1 MKVLDCARVVIYR
14 INQKG
19 LEIFLVNTQKEGDEA
34 WGIPE
39 GNLNLAFQTATG
51 FSQEER
57 FIELDPVIDGES
69 LHKALAVE
77 CDWHEIP
84 SIRAMIKEDV
94 RIVKTQIKLHFPELE
109 QGTFFAIKEAFKKVL
124 PHEYAMLKELKDVLT
139 DRNQSKY
146 I

>member
-1 MKVLDCARVVIYR
+1 MKVLDCARVIIYR

-19 LEIFLVNTQKEGDEA
+19 LEIFLVNTQKEGQEA
-34 WGIPE
+34 WGIIQ
-39 GNLNLAFQTATG
+39 GNLASQHTDSLT
-51 FSQEER
+51 QEER
-57 FIELDPVIDGES
+57 VIELDPVKEGES
-69 LHKALAVE
+69 LHQALAIE

-94 RIVKTQIKLHFPELE
+94 RIVKKQIKLHIPELE
-109 QGTFFAIKEAFKKVL
+109 QGTFFAVKEAFKKVL
-124 PHEYAMLKELKDVLT
+124 PHEYAMLKELKDVLV

>member
-1 MKVLDCARVVIYR
+1 MKVLDCARVIIYR

-19 LEIFLVNTQKEGDEA
+19 LEIFLINTPKEGQET
-34 WGIPE
+34 WGIPQ
-39 GNLNLAFQTATG
+39 GNLP
-51 FSQEER
+51 SQHTNSLSKEER
-57 FIELDPVIDGES
+57 VIELEPVKEGES
-69 LHKALAVE
+69 LHQALAIE

-94 RIVKTQIKLHFPELE
+94 RIVKNQIKLHIPELE
-109 QGTFFAIKEAFKKVL
+109 QGAFFAVKEAFKKVL
-124 PHEYAMLKELKDVLT
+124 PHEYSMLKELKDVLV